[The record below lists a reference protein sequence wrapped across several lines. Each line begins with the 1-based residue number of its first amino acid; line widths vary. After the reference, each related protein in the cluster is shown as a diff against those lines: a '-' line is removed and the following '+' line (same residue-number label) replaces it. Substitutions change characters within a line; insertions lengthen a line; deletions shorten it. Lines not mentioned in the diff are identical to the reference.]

1 MLFGWGKFFPLF
13 FLVHFLSRTGISFRP
28 TPFQYLAGIGVKRVY
43 SCRNPSGIEK
53 WNSNTMMIM
62 ASTPGNKDEKETPS
76 RESQTTTSTSKR
88 EASTLVSDQTPKPHI
103 NSTAA
108 VTFHVVG
115 DAYVDFFSFLDGDW
129 PESGG
134 DSRLGEPVKCYAG
147 GSSVNTATHLKA
159 LITNFTAA
167 PKPEVVLHTVLNPE
181 DQYGQMLMDHTTK
194 HGIPVDNRK
203 REGDTS
209 TTGHCIA
216 IVSGGERSFMTH
228 QGVVENFTADDLD
241 VEEFA
246 STPTH
251 LHLHLAGFYNIPGF
265 WNGTLKRKLEAVREK
280 RKERFPDKN
289 TTISLVTQHDATKE
303 WDGGLSDLFP
313 LLDFVLMNDL
323 EARSI
328 IKSGRR
334 RTLEQQTSP
343 GGKDQRGRFG
353 HHFEHEHL
361 EWADYFGSLHPTSK
375 AIVTRGE
382 KGSVALRGKKILSK
396 QKPIVMNSIDPTGAG
411 DSFTAGFIFGLWSW
425 KLGGLERGS
434 SELAVVSNNKPTTAH
449 SSKHN
454 GDDSIGNDTWPIEA
468 IEEGMRWGVSL
479 ASAAVMIRGASVPP
493 ERTEIQ
499 KFLKQAKQPEYPPS
513 SKTAT
518 FKTSA
523 AVAS

>member
-1 MLFGWGKFFPLF
+1 MS
-13 FLVHFLSRTGISFRP
+13 FLVQYSSRSGNYFRP
-28 TPFQYLAGIGVKRVY
+28 TQSQSQSLAFIGTKKGLNNYHKLFGIQDGNNYNK
-43 SCRNPSGIEK
+43 N
-53 WNSNTMMIM
+53 NSNMMM
-62 ASTPGNKDEKETPS
+62 MGSTPDRQDEKETGKTRATKAPELS
-76 RESQTTTSTSKR
+76 PNSGS
-88 EASTLVSDQTPKPHI
+88 
-103 NSTAA
+103 NSTAD

-159 LITNFTAA
+159 LITNFTAD
-167 PKPEVVLHTVLNPE
+167 PKPEVVLHTVLNPD
-181 DQYGQMLMDHTTK
+181 DQYGQMLMDHASK
-194 HGIPVDNRK
+194 YGIPVDNRK

-241 VEEFA
+241 VEEIA

-265 WNGTLKRKLEAVREK
+265 WNGTLKRKLEEVREK

-313 LLDFVLMNDL
+313 LLDFVLLNDL
-323 EARSI
+323 EARSLI
-328 IKSGRR
+328 RTGRR
-334 RTLEQQTSP
+334 RTFLQNN
-343 GGKDQRGRFG
+343 GIVNGQRFDDLDDFDFDSK
-353 HHFEHEHL
+353 FEHEHL
-361 EWADYFGSLHPTSK
+361 EWADYFGDLHPTSK
-375 AIVTRGE
+375 TIVTRGE

-411 DSFTAGFIFGLWSW
+411 DSFTAGFLFGLWSW
-425 KLGGLERGS
+425 KLAGMESAAASTKPQS
-434 SELAVVSNNKPTTAH
+434 SVETTTDVV
-449 SSKHN
+449 
-454 GDDSIGNDTWPIEA
+454 DDVDDTWPTEA

-493 ERTEIQ
+493 ERSEIQ
-499 KFLKQAKQPEYPPS
+499 KFLEQAKEPEYPPIS
-513 SKTAT
+513 TSTSKTVVP
-518 FKTSA
+518 S
-523 AVAS
+523 

>member
-1 MLFGWGKFFPLF
+1 MFGWGKFFPLL
-13 FLVHFLSRTGISFRP
+13 FLVQFLSRTGIGFQPS
-28 TPFQYLAGIGVKRVY
+28 PFQYLAGIGYKTGY
-43 SCRNPSGIEK
+43 SWKNPSGIESG
-53 WNSNTMMIM
+53 NRGTMMMM
-62 ASTPGNKDEKETPS
+62 ASMGVTQDENNNKRAK
-76 RESQTTTSTSKR
+76 TS
-88 EASTLVSDQTPKPHI
+88 VSDQTPKPHL

-115 DAYVDFFSFLDGDW
+115 DAYVDFFSFLDGEW

-167 PKPEVVLHTVLNPE
+167 PKPEVVLHTVLNPD
-181 DQYGQMLMDHTTK
+181 DQYGQMLMDHTSK

-251 LHLHLAGFYNIPGF
+251 LHLHIAGFYNIPGF
-265 WNGTLKRKLEAVREK
+265 WNGTLKRKLEAVRKK
-280 RKERFPDKN
+280 RKERFPNKN

-303 WDGGLSDLFP
+303 WDGGLRDLFP

-328 IKSGRR
+328 ISSGRR
-334 RTLEQQTSP
+334 RTLQQTSE
-343 GGKDQRGRFG
+343 DHRGAFG
-353 HHFEHEHL
+353 DDFEHEHL
-361 EWADYFGSLHPTSK
+361 EWADYFGSLHSTSK

-425 KLGGLERGS
+425 KLGGLES
-434 SELAVVSNNKPTTAH
+434 AASDLLTNNNPTE

-454 GDDSIGNDTWPIEA
+454 PRDGDDSIDNDTWPIEA

-493 ERTEIQ
+493 ERSEIQ
-499 KFLKQAKQPEYPPS
+499 KFLRQAKQPEYPPS
-513 SKTAT
+513 STKAVAVP
-518 FKTSA
+518 TSA
-523 AVAS
+523 GVAS

>member
-1 MLFGWGKFFPLF
+1 MS
-13 FLVHFLSRTGISFRP
+13 FLVQYSSRSGNYFRP
-28 TPFQYLAGIGVKRVY
+28 TQSPSPSQSLAFIGTRKGLNYNKLFGIQDGND
-43 SCRNPSGIEK
+43 CNNN
-53 WNSNTMMIM
+53 NSNMMM
-62 ASTPGNKDEKETPS
+62 MGSTPDRQDEKETGKARATTAPEPS
-76 RESQTTTSTSKR
+76 PNSGS
-88 EASTLVSDQTPKPHI
+88 

-147 GSSVNTATHLKA
+147 GSSVNTATHLKT
-159 LITNFTAA
+159 LISNFTAE
-167 PKPEVVLHTVLNPE
+167 PKPEVVLHTVLNPD
-181 DQYGQMLMDHTTK
+181 DQYGQMLLDHATK
-194 HGIPVDNRK
+194 YDIPVDNRK

-241 VEEFA
+241 VERIA

-265 WNGTLKRKLEAVREK
+265 WNGTLKRKLEAVREM

-313 LLDFVLMNDL
+313 LLDFVLLNDL

-328 IKSGRR
+328 IRTGRR
-334 RTLEQQTSP
+334 RTFLQNNEIIN
-343 GGKDQRGRFG
+343 GQRFDDLDDFDFDSK
-353 HHFEHEHL
+353 FEHEHL
-361 EWADYFGSLHPTSK
+361 EWADYFGGLHPTSK
-375 AIVTRGE
+375 TIVTRGE

-396 QKPIVMNSIDPTGAG
+396 QKPIVMSSIDPTGAG
-411 DSFTAGFIFGLWSW
+411 DSFTAGFLFGLWSW
-425 KLGGLERGS
+425 KLEGMESPQAAATKSQS
-434 SELAVVSNNKPTTAH
+434 SAETTTE
-449 SSKHN
+449 SKHHN
-454 GDDSIGNDTWPIEA
+454 SDVNVDVDVDDTWPTEA

-493 ERTEIQ
+493 ERSEIQ
-499 KFLKQAKQPEYPPS
+499 KFLEQAKEPEYPPTS
-513 SKTAT
+513 TSKTA
-518 FKTSA
+518 FPS
-523 AVAS
+523 

>member
-1 MLFGWGKFFPLF
+1 
-13 FLVHFLSRTGISFRP
+13 
-28 TPFQYLAGIGVKRVY
+28 
-43 SCRNPSGIEK
+43 
-53 WNSNTMMIM
+53 MMM
-62 ASTPGNKDEKETPS
+62 TALTADGQDEKETPILLSNAATTPSTKASPPAPGPPPNS
-76 RESQTTTSTSKR
+76 RSNS
-88 EASTLVSDQTPKPHI
+88 
-103 NSTAA
+103 NSTAK

-159 LITNFTAA
+159 LITNFTAD
-167 PKPEVVLHTVLNPE
+167 PKPPVILHTVLNPD
-181 DQYGQMLMDHTTK
+181 DQYGQMLMEHATK

-241 VEEFA
+241 VEEIA

-265 WNGTLKRKLEAVREK
+265 WNGTLKRKLEAVREM

-328 IKSGRR
+328 IRSERR
-334 RTLEQQTSP
+334 RTSEQKTNTTGST
-343 GGKDQRGRFG
+343 RFG
-353 HHFEHEHL
+353 HDFEHEHL
-361 EWADYFGSLHPTSK
+361 EWADYFGGLHPTSK
-375 AIVTRGE
+375 TIVTRGE
-382 KGSVALRGKKILSK
+382 KGSVAMQGKKILSK

-411 DSFTAGFIFGLWSW
+411 DSFTAGFLFGLWSW
-425 KLGGLERGS
+425 KLEGLDTDTDDP
-434 SELAVVSNNKPTTAH
+434 PTTNTK
-449 SSKHN
+449 SETN
-454 GDDSIGNDTWPIEA
+454 TGIETNENDEDTWPTEA

-493 ERTEIQ
+493 DGSEIQ
-499 KFLKQAKQPEYPPS
+499 KFLGQAKEPEYPVFENGYSQLS
-513 SKTAT
+513 SCY
-518 FKTSA
+518 
-523 AVAS
+523 

>member
-1 MLFGWGKFFPLF
+1 
-13 FLVHFLSRTGISFRP
+13 
-28 TPFQYLAGIGVKRVY
+28 
-43 SCRNPSGIEK
+43 
-53 WNSNTMMIM
+53 
-62 ASTPGNKDEKETPS
+62 
-76 RESQTTTSTSKR
+76 
-88 EASTLVSDQTPKPHI
+88 
-103 NSTAA
+103 
-108 VTFHVVG
+108 VTFHVIG

-159 LITNFTAA
+159 LITNFTAS
-167 PKPEVVLHTVLNPE
+167 PKPEVVLHTVLNPG

-194 HGIPVDNRK
+194 HGIPVDNCK
-203 REGDTS
+203 REGDS
-209 TTGHCIA
+209 ATTGHCIA

-241 VEEFA
+241 VEEIA

-251 LHLHLAGFYNIPGF
+251 LHLHIAGFFNIPGF
-265 WNGTLKRKLEAVREK
+265 WNGRLQRKLEAIRQT

-303 WDGGLSDLFP
+303 WDGGLSELFP

-328 IKSGRR
+328 IKSERR
-334 RTLEQQTSP
+334 RNHSSNGSNGLES
-343 GGKDQRGRFG
+343 K
-353 HHFEHEHL
+353 FEHEHL
-361 EWADYFGSLHPTSK
+361 EWADYYGGLHTTSK
-375 AIVTRGE
+375 TIVTRGE

-411 DSFTAGFIFGLWSW
+411 DSFTAGFLFGLWSW
-425 KLGGLERGS
+425 KLGVLGG
-434 SELAVVSNNKPTTAH
+434 PPGTTASPSTTTGASQPTGQARPH
-449 SSKHN
+449 RATSPRGTE
-454 GDDSIGNDTWPIEA
+454 GDGDNDDDEDTWPIEA

-493 ERTEIQ
+493 DRSEIQ
-499 KFLKQAKQPEYPPS
+499 KFWERAKEPEYPP
-513 SKTAT
+513 
-518 FKTSA
+518 
-523 AVAS
+523 VASSPKKSEAANLAR

>member
-1 MLFGWGKFFPLF
+1 VFGSHQFYCLQK
-13 FLVHFLSRTGISFRP
+13 
-28 TPFQYLAGIGVKRVY
+28 
-43 SCRNPSGIEK
+43 IER
-53 WNSNTMMIM
+53 SNMIM
-62 ASTPGNKDEKETPS
+62 MASVANSRDEK
-76 RESQTTTSTSKR
+76 QTTAKNTTSTT
-88 EASTLVSDQTPKPHI
+88 ASNS
-103 NSTAA
+103 NSTTTTNTDAA

-115 DAYVDFFSFLDGDW
+115 DAYVDFFSFLDGNW

-159 LITNFTAA
+159 LIQNFTAS
-167 PKPEVVLHTVLNPE
+167 PKPEVVLHTVLNPD
-181 DQYGQMLMDHTTK
+181 DQYGQMLLDHTSK

-241 VEEFA
+241 VEVIA
-246 STPTH
+246 ATPTH
-251 LHLHLAGFYNIPGF
+251 LHLHLAGYYNIPGF
-265 WNGTLKRKLEAVREK
+265 WNGTLKQKLEAVREQ
-280 RKERFPDKN
+280 RKKRFPNKN

-328 IKSGRR
+328 IQSG
-334 RTLEQQTSP
+334 S
-343 GGKDQRGRFG
+343 QRQKINGIKQG
-353 HHFEHEHL
+353 SFEHEHL

-425 KLGGLERGS
+425 KLGGL
-434 SELAVVSNNKPTTAH
+434 
-449 SSKHN
+449 
-454 GDDSIGNDTWPIEA
+454 DDSAYTKTISEDQSLKATRDKLRPASATENDDSLDDNDNDAWPIEA

-493 ERTEIQ
+493 DGIEIQ
-499 KFLKQAKQPEYPPS
+499 KFLEQAKEPEYPVFENDIA
-513 SKTAT
+513 KLY
-518 FKTSA
+518 TS
-523 AVAS
+523 VEK

>member
-1 MLFGWGKFFPLF
+1 MLFGWGNF
-13 FLVHFLSRTGISFRP
+13 FLLSFIVLFATRTGNSFRP
-28 TPFQYLAGIGVKRVY
+28 TPSQYFAGIGARRIDCCYMTSVDHG
-43 SCRNPSGIEK
+43 RNTGTK
-53 WNSNTMMIM
+53 MM
-62 ASTPGNKDEKETPS
+62 ASHQDENSETASYPESGKTPNTDS
-76 RESQTTTSTSKR
+76 
-88 EASTLVSDQTPKPHI
+88 
-103 NSTAA
+103 NSTDV

-159 LITNFTAA
+159 LITNFTAE
-167 PKPEVVLHTVLNPE
+167 PKPEVVLHTVLNPD
-181 DQYGQMLMDHTTK
+181 DQYGQMLMDHTSK

-203 REGDTS
+203 RAGDTA

-246 STPTH
+246 TTPTH
-251 LHLHLAGFYNIPGF
+251 LHLHIAGFYNIPGF
-265 WNGTLKRKLEAVREK
+265 WNGTLKRKLEAVRKK

-328 IKSGRR
+328 IASSRR
-334 RTLEQQTSP
+334 RTLLQQQN
-343 GGKDQRGRFG
+343 GLDQNNGFFGR
-353 HHFEHEHL
+353 HFEHEHL

-382 KGSVALRGKKILSK
+382 KGSVALQGNKILSK

-425 KLGGLERGS
+425 KLGGLDGGS
-434 SELAVVSNNKPTTAH
+434 SALLGGTSNNKQSIAK
-449 SSKHN
+449 SSKFN
-454 GDDSIGNDTWPIEA
+454 KQTQVGADDDCVDIDAWPIEA

-493 ERTEIQ
+493 DRSEIQ
-499 KFLKQAKQPEYPPS
+499 KFFAQAKQPEYPPS
-513 SKTAT
+513 STKTAVVSD
-518 FKTSA
+518 K
-523 AVAS
+523 ASVVT

>member
-1 MLFGWGKFFPLF
+1 
-13 FLVHFLSRTGISFRP
+13 
-28 TPFQYLAGIGVKRVY
+28 
-43 SCRNPSGIEK
+43 
-53 WNSNTMMIM
+53 MIM
-62 ASTPGNKDEKETPS
+62 TASTAGCQEQMATPS
-76 RESQTTTSTSKR
+76 LGSK
-88 EASTLVSDQTPKPHI
+88 T
-103 NSTAA
+103 STAA
-108 VTFHVVG
+108 AIATGAATTTTAAKSSSQSNPSPTVTFHVVG

-159 LITNFTAA
+159 LITNFTAE
-167 PKPEVVLHTVLNPE
+167 PNPPVILHTVLNPD
-181 DQYGQMLMDHTTK
+181 DQYGQMLMDHASK

-203 REGDTS
+203 REEDAA

-241 VEEFA
+241 VEGIA

-265 WNGTLKRKLEAVREK
+265 WNGKLKRKLEEVRET
-280 RKERFPDKN
+280 RKKLFPNKN

-303 WDGGLSDLFP
+303 WDGGLSEMFP

-328 IKSGRR
+328 IRSGRR
-334 RTLEQQTSP
+334 RASEERQGKNGTSFE
-343 GGKDQRGRFG
+343 R
-353 HHFEHEHL
+353 FEHEHL
-361 EWADYFGSLHPTSK
+361 EWADYFGDLHPTSK
-375 AIVTRGE
+375 TIVTRGE

-411 DSFTAGFIFGLWSW
+411 DSFTAGFLFGLWSW
-425 KLGGLERGS
+425 KLGGLDKLTTNAGVTTKADNGEERSGNTT
-434 SELAVVSNNKPTTAH
+434 NNKQQQE
-449 SSKHN
+449 
-454 GDDSIGNDTWPIEA
+454 TWPIES

-493 ERTEIQ
+493 DGKEIQ
-499 KFLKQAKQPEYPPS
+499 KFLEQANEPEYPVFENKNELS
-513 SKTAT
+513 S
-518 FKTSA
+518 SCY
-523 AVAS
+523 

>member
-1 MLFGWGKFFPLF
+1 
-13 FLVHFLSRTGISFRP
+13 
-28 TPFQYLAGIGVKRVY
+28 
-43 SCRNPSGIEK
+43 
-53 WNSNTMMIM
+53 
-62 ASTPGNKDEKETPS
+62 
-76 RESQTTTSTSKR
+76 
-88 EASTLVSDQTPKPHI
+88 
-103 NSTAA
+103 
-108 VTFHVVG
+108 VTFHVIG

-159 LITNFTAA
+159 LITNFTAS
-167 PKPEVVLHTVLNPE
+167 PKPDVVLHTVLNPG

-194 HGIPVDNRK
+194 HGIPVDNCK
-203 REGDTS
+203 REGDS
-209 TTGHCIA
+209 ATTGHCIA

-241 VEEFA
+241 VEEIA

-251 LHLHLAGFYNIPGF
+251 LHLHIAGFFNIPGF
-265 WNGTLKRKLEAVREK
+265 WNGRLQRKLEAVRQT

-303 WDGGLSDLFP
+303 WDGGLSELFP

-328 IKSGRR
+328 IKSQRR
-334 RTLEQQTSP
+334 RNHLSN
-343 GGKDQRGRFG
+343 GSNG
-353 HHFEHEHL
+353 HESKFEHEHL
-361 EWADYFGSLHPTSK
+361 EWADYYGGLHHTSK
-375 AIVTRGE
+375 TIVTRGE

-411 DSFTAGFIFGLWSW
+411 DSFTAGFLFGLWSW
-425 KLGGLERGS
+425 KLGGLGG
-434 SELAVVSNNKPTTAH
+434 PPGTTASPSTTTAASQPTDQARQH
-449 SSKHN
+449 RAASPRKTE
-454 GDDSIGNDTWPIEA
+454 GDGDNDDDEGTWPIES

-493 ERTEIQ
+493 DRSEIQ
-499 KFLKQAKQPEYPPS
+499 KFWEQAKEPEYPPAAS
-513 SKTAT
+513 SPKKAE
-518 FKTSA
+518 A
-523 AVAS
+523 ANLAR

>member
-1 MLFGWGKFFPLF
+1 
-13 FLVHFLSRTGISFRP
+13 
-28 TPFQYLAGIGVKRVY
+28 
-43 SCRNPSGIEK
+43 
-53 WNSNTMMIM
+53 MMM
-62 ASTPGNKDEKETPS
+62 ASTTENQDETSDK
-76 RESQTTTSTSKR
+76 TTTLASEQTPNSHSNSTS
-88 EASTLVSDQTPKPHI
+88 T
-103 NSTAA
+103 

-134 DSRLGEPVKCYAG
+134 DSRLGEPVKCHAG

-159 LITNFTAA
+159 LITNFTAE
-167 PKPEVVLHTVLNPE
+167 PKPEVVLHTVLNPD
-181 DQYGQMLMDHTTK
+181 DQYGQMLMDHATK
-194 HGIPVDNRK
+194 HNIPVDNRK

-228 QGVVENFTADDLD
+228 QGVVENFTAEDLD

-251 LHLHLAGFYNIPGF
+251 LHLHIAGFYNIPGF
-265 WNGTLKRKLEAVREK
+265 WNGALKQKLEAVREK

-328 IKSGRR
+328 ISSERR
-334 RTLEQQTSP
+334 RSYLRQQNSA
-343 GGKDQRGRFG
+343 GGEDQRALIG

-382 KGSVALRGKKILSK
+382 KGSVALRGNKILSK

-425 KLGGLERGS
+425 KLGSLDSGS
-434 SELAVVSNNKPTTAH
+434 SALLGAANNNPTNSESNQQCI
-449 SSKHN
+449 
-454 GDDSIGNDTWPIEA
+454 DDSDDNDTWPIEA

-493 ERTEIQ
+493 ERSEIQ
-499 KFLKQAKQPEYPPS
+499 KFLGQAKQPEYPPV
-513 SKTAT
+513 SKTAAVP
-518 FKTSA
+518 TSA
-523 AVAS
+523 SLIS